1 MGLAE
6 KAPRGRLA
14 TATVATSVAM
24 LQTRYCVGCR
34 QCRRC
39 RQINHHSIWRA
50 IFGYRR
56 RSVSAHRIGTT
67 LQFLVSLMARCCF
80 LDVLTPPSHHRT
92 PTFNVVSS
100 VVSASDFVPV
110 DMRQRDFDP
119 LWIPPMLVQDGAGH
133 GAHAAVD
140 QPALETHAFQGY
152 IGGLAIAA
160 LAIYEWN
167 SCQSNVDSSSLKVVS
182 LCVSLNTAVNGAPP
196 GTKSWRDFRQKGST
210 HNRRPFILG
219 NSNTD
224 SGRSNAAVLG

>member
-1 MGLAE
+1 MRSLPARVGLAE
-6 KAPRGRLA
+6 KAPRERLA
-14 TATVATSVAM
+14 AATVATSVAM

-100 VVSASDFVPV
+100 VVSASDFVLV
-110 DMRQRDFDP
+110 DMRQRNFDQ
-119 LWIPPMLVQDGAGH
+119 LRIPPMLVQDGAGH

-140 QPALETHAFQGY
+140 QPALETHAFQSYRRFSYCCSGNLRVEQLSVECRQFKSESSFPLRVLEHCSKRRAARNQK
-152 IGGLAIAA
+152 LA
-160 LAIYEWN
+160 
-167 SCQSNVDSSSLKVVS
+167 
-182 LCVSLNTAVNGAPP
+182 
-196 GTKSWRDFRQKGST
+196 
-210 HNRRPFILG
+210 
-219 NSNTD
+219 
-224 SGRSNAAVLG
+224 